1 MRKTL
6 FTIAV
11 AAMVIAGCAKPS
23 ETTKNDAAKKYFDS
37 WMQINHP
44 EAYETPLGSYIFSMQ
59 QGLGKPAGKASENP
73 YVRVNY
79 TMRKLDGTI
88 SATTYPKIAQ
98 QVGTYKETN
107 FYGPDVFNRTPGSIA
122 VGFDELLEQMNEG
135 AKVTAAVPGW
145 LNGTKVYSNK
155 EDYLKNVTGNDYIY
169 DIELVEVIKDIKTW
183 EVDSLIRYMKEA
195 YPQINPTD
203 TVSGTEYNGKKYG
216 FYFIKQQETDKP
228 DSTYATDT
236 KVYLNYTGKLL
247 NGQVFDT
254 TIEKVAKD
262 AGIYKQGQKYEP
274 AFVTW
279 AAEYKDLK
287 FGTSSSDLIDG
298 FKFALFQM
306 KPHEKG
312 VALFYSGLGY
322 KETGSGNSIPGY
334 SPLIFEFELVDKK

>member
-1 MRKTL
+1 M
-6 FTIAV
+6 
-11 AAMVIAGCAKPS
+11 
-23 ETTKNDAAKKYFDS
+23 ETKK
-37 WMQINHP
+37 
-44 EAYETPLGSYIFSMQ
+44 EL
-59 QGLGKPAGKASENP
+59 
-73 YVRVNY
+73 VV
-79 TMRKLDGTI
+79 
-88 SATTYPKIAQ
+88 SAI
-98 QVGTYKETN
+98 E
-107 FYGPDVFNRTPGSIA
+107 
-122 VGFDELLEQMNEG
+122 
-135 AKVTAAVPGW
+135 
-145 LNGTKVYSNK
+145 NGTVIDHIPTEAVYQVIHILGLENYK
-155 EDYLKNVTGNDYIY
+155 DEVLIGNHLESGKLGRKGI
-169 DIELVEVIKDIKTW
+169 IKDIKTW